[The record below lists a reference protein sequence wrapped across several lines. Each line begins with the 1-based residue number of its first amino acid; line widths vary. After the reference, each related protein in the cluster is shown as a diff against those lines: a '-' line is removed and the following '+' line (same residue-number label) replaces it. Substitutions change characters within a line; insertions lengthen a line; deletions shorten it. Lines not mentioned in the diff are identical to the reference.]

1 MLSRRKPISEEAALQ
16 RMAALCSRSEQCTA
30 DIAAKLRRLGLP
42 SGQARA
48 ILERLTEMRFLDDAR
63 FARCYASY
71 KVRFAGWGKMKIRLA
86 LMQKSVGE
94 ADISAA
100 LEAVSREDYIAALRR
115 VAAQRARGLD
125 LSAFDDR
132 SRLFRSL
139 AQRGFESELI
149 SRAIQEMLSAIR
161 KDS

>member
-30 DIAAKLRRLGLP
+30 DIAAKLRRLGLT
-42 SGQARA
+42 SGQTRD
-48 ILERLTEMRFLDDAR
+48 ILERLTDMRFLDDAR
-63 FARCYASY
+63 FARCFVSY
-71 KVRFAGWGKMKIRLA
+71 KVRFAGWGKRKIRLA

-94 ADISAA
+94 ADIAAA
-100 LEAVSREDYIAALRR
+100 LDAVSSEDYDAAIRR

-125 LSAFDDR
+125 LSAYDDR
-132 SRLFRSL
+132 IRLFRSL

-149 SRAIQEMLSAIR
+149 SREISELTARAEGL
-161 KDS
+161 